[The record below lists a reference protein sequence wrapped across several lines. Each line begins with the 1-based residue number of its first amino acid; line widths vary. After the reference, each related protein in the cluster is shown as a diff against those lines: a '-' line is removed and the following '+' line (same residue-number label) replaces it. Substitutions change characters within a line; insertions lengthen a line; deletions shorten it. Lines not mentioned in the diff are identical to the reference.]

1 MYNQHDTIHLKVMTL
16 KQMNNCPKDYICIFI
31 AFIDRKSVV

>member
-1 MYNQHDTIHLKVMTL
+1 MKAILRKELKAYLTSMTG
-16 KQMNNCPKDYICIFI
+16 YVFI